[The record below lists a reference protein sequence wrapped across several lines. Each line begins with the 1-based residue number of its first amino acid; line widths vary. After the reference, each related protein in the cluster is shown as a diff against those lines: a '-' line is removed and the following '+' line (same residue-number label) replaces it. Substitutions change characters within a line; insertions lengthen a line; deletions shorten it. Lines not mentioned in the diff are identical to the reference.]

1 MGRTI
6 NNYILPQLLI
16 VILSGDIMVSTDIEK
31 SRNFSQGQLTVCYKK
46 EMSKPN
52 PNSNHPN
59 LTLILI
65 LIKKKRNTLKRS
77 KEKNKWETQ

>member
-31 SRNFSQGQLTVCYKK
+31 SRNFSQG
-46 EMSKPN
+46 
-52 PNSNHPN
+52 
-59 LTLILI
+59 
-65 LIKKKRNTLKRS
+65 
-77 KEKNKWETQ
+77 